1 MKINKVMFQVLKKLE
16 SIGFRIVMIRRIAPY
31 VYMAETETIIMR
43 VLYYKN
49 GKRWFISIQYV

>member
-1 MKINKVMFQVLKKLE
+1 MKINKVMFQILQKLE
-16 SIGFRIVMIRRIAPY
+16 SIGFKIVMIRRIAPY
-31 VYMAETETIIMR
+31 IYMAETETIIMR